1 MTTEV
6 GGEYLALARKY
17 RPQNFE
23 DVVGQEHVLK
33 ALAHSI
39 DTNRT
44 HHAYL
49 LTGTRGIGKTT
60 IARIFAKALE
70 CEKGV
75 SSHPCGECDA
85 CKAIIA
91 GVFPDVVEIDAAS
104 QTKVDDTRQLLENTQ
119 YPPLKARYKIYIID
133 EVHMLSTSSF
143 NALLKTLEEPPAYV
157 KFILATT
164 DPHKIPSTVLSRCL
178 QFQLRALSL
187 DEISHQL
194 QKVCGLENV
203 KYSQEAI
210 QALARAA
217 RGSMRDALS
226 LCDQAIALG
235 HGELEAATV
244 YSMLGTIGDVLIT
257 DILGLL
263 STPPAAQAASAAQ
276 SVPAAPTADALDL
289 GAVLKKIRE
298 KSPNYKSLL
307 DELLLVFHDLAMYQ
321 MLGANTHL
329 EVFSFSTSMLDSF
342 ARKFDPQQIQL
353 YYQIVLEGLQEY
365 PYATDG
371 RAA

>member
-1 MTTEV
+1 
-6 GGEYLALARKY
+6 
-17 RPQNFE
+17 
-23 DVVGQEHVLK
+23 
-33 ALAHSI
+33 
-39 DTNRT
+39 
-44 HHAYL
+44 
-49 LTGTRGIGKTT
+49 
-60 IARIFAKALE
+60 
-70 CEKGV
+70 
-75 SSHPCGECDA
+75 
-85 CKAIIA
+85 
-91 GVFPDVVEIDAAS
+91 
-104 QTKVDDTRQLLENTQ
+104 
-119 YPPLKARYKIYIID
+119 
-133 EVHMLSTSSF
+133 MLSTSSF

-263 STPPAAQAASAAQ
+263 STPPAAQAAQAAPA
-276 SVPAAPTADALDL
+276 PAAPTADALDL
-289 GAVLKKIRE
+289 GAVFKKIRE

-371 RAA
+371 RAAFEMTLLRLLAFTPLKKNFLGEKTS

>member
-1 MTTEV
+1 
-6 GGEYLALARKY
+6 
-17 RPQNFE
+17 
-23 DVVGQEHVLK
+23 
-33 ALAHSI
+33 
-39 DTNRT
+39 
-44 HHAYL
+44 
-49 LTGTRGIGKTT
+49 
-60 IARIFAKALE
+60 
-70 CEKGV
+70 
-75 SSHPCGECDA
+75 
-85 CKAIIA
+85 
-91 GVFPDVVEIDAAS
+91 
-104 QTKVDDTRQLLENTQ
+104 
-119 YPPLKARYKIYIID
+119 
-133 EVHMLSTSSF
+133 MLSTSSF

-276 SVPAAPTADALDL
+276 AAPAPASAAPTADALDL

-371 RAA
+371 RAAFEMTLLRLLAFTPLKKNFLGEKTS

>member
-1 MTTEV
+1 
-6 GGEYLALARKY
+6 
-17 RPQNFE
+17 
-23 DVVGQEHVLK
+23 
-33 ALAHSI
+33 
-39 DTNRT
+39 
-44 HHAYL
+44 
-49 LTGTRGIGKTT
+49 
-60 IARIFAKALE
+60 
-70 CEKGV
+70 
-75 SSHPCGECDA
+75 
-85 CKAIIA
+85 
-91 GVFPDVVEIDAAS
+91 
-104 QTKVDDTRQLLENTQ
+104 
-119 YPPLKARYKIYIID
+119 
-133 EVHMLSTSSF
+133 MLSTSSF

-276 SVPAAPTADALDL
+276 AAPAPAPAAPTADALDL

-371 RAA
+371 RAAFEMTLLRLLAFTPLKKNFLGEKTS